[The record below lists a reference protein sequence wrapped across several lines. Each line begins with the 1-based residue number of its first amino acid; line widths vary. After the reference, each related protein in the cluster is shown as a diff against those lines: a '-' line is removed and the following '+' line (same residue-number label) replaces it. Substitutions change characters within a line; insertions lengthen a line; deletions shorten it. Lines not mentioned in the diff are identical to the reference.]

1 MDSSIFKKAG
11 ELLSRKSKYRHWQA
25 AVAVLSVAV
34 IGTTAIVL
42 SQPAQTMTKETY
54 CGMEEHAHGED
65 CYERVLICGYEED
78 TEGEAAE
85 SPAADEESGQEASRP
100 AENGQAPE
108 EASQPSEEEQVPER
122 EAHQHDDSCYA
133 EYLVLSCG
141 EGEAPLH
148 QLGCYAGAGMLIC
161 GQEESA
167 DHIHTD
173 ECYGAVPVKAL
184 ACGQEESETHI
195 HSADGDDSC
204 YIIVGAE
211 KLVCGMEESEEHTH
225 TDECYELIP
234 AENFQCMEGH
244 IHTESC
250 YPQETEPAFICGLE
264 EQEAHTHAE
273 ECYTVTEKEELICGQ
288 EASEEHEHTAECYN
302 IIEAKELTCGKE
314 ETEGHTH
321 TEQCY
326 SQDEEKTPIC
336 GREEKEVPP
345 ADAHV
350 HTIACCGTERV
361 LICGKEEYIPEES
374 PEPAS
379 EETAES
385 TEASEAGTEL
395 EAAPESADS
404 QESTSSE
411 STESSEASEG
421 TVSTDSSTEPESAE
435 ASGESGSEADKVAE
449 DGTSSE
455 ESSEAGSTE
464 EATDSTDSSAA
475 PTEEEKH
482 VHTDACY
489 EMRLVCG
496 LEEHAHTDECYKVA
510 YCGIPAHVH
519 MPGCYDEEGNVIC
532 GKEEHIHEGNCYKEP
547 HCGITAHTHSPECY
561 DENGE
566 LICGM
571 EEHTHGDECF
581 VEENNYTGPFHCQ
594 EKIHQHSA
602 DCYDEENNLICGLAD
617 YVVHAHNDSCYDEE
631 GELICP
637 LPEIE
642 EHAHSAQCYDIPG
655 EGEEAQLAC
664 GKEEAKLHT
673 HTEDCY
679 DEEGKLTC
687 GMLQVEEH
695 VHNEA
700 CLTATEEAH
709 VHTESCYDET
719 GNLICGYEEAHTHTE
734 GCYDEEGKLICGF
747 GEEIEELPYYCAEYV
762 HEHSEECYDE
772 NQNLICGKADFAA
785 HVHREDCYN
794 KAGELVCP
802 LPEIDAHTHSAA
814 CYSEANGQLEAELI
828 CGKTEDIKFHTHTEE
843 CYDADGNLICGK
855 LEVLEHVHSDVCHV
869 KPEAV
874 EDITYYCQ
882 EMVHEHSE
890 DCYNENGELICG
902 EADYVVHTHT
912 EKCYGAD
919 EKLICPLP
927 EIEVHTHTEEC
938 YDENGQII
946 CGKEEAQLH
955 THTEE
960 CYDENGKLICDK
972 LEVLEHTH
980 STACEVPHRLFKK
993 TCEGANFIVTA
1004 SYKADANIPEEAVLI
1019 AEQIT
1024 EESDEE
1030 HYVTRQTQ
1038 YQEAVGNEKAVMCA
1052 LLKIG
1057 FYVNGEEVEPDSPVT
1072 VSIQFLDEDG
1082 LLEGSPITIVHFA
1095 EEGTGVLDGGDAIDN
1110 STTFR
1115 TGSFSEFAIGYGN
1128 GVGEQMVLLSDTFQY
1143 DDSAVHISFSIK
1155 GEATVIGKAQ
1165 EVADADSNVQM
1176 ITADADQMMVLRVKV
1191 LDEGEQRFQAYSNY
1205 LKDEGEQNETLFL
1218 QVMSFRLFYGDKE
1231 LDLSNCTITTQ
1242 VEPTTNLLE
1251 DTQNVEEQEEEVSS
1265 VNFLSVFSLSPDGKA
1280 AQENLVE
1287 IVPDEEISAGLTVEN
1302 SSVES
1307 GLMDKNGTSY
1317 ATKRVDTDVDE
1328 EAEVDSNPGSTE
1340 TAGIETDADSATK
1353 ETTGAA
1359 PDINEEAT
1367 ENGMRG
1373 TGENADIAVAVIVKV
1388 NPMFT
1393 VQFYANLNAPEST
1406 VGTSGTTLPF
1416 IDTSKDT
1423 GLGRLPQNGEMEMNE
1438 ISLGLNTDGSISFN
1452 IKPTEIYKHEQK
1464 EFNPRL
1470 GDEFDIN
1477 YLNSL
1482 RDNVHYTKKELW
1494 VLNEIEGESEENRAE
1509 RALGTERDGN
1519 WTIYDLTDGGE
1530 ANIAFT
1536 NNVNLSG
1543 KRDEKGRIYIVIEEG
1558 TIMRLVYDPASDN
1571 YNSKA
1576 TFYDYDIS
1584 KGPKSLTTMDTTR
1597 GGINAYLPESGNGR
1611 FAFGNGNM
1619 GTQFQKDTWNGNLLN
1634 QYNRKSNG
1642 GKDTFKG
1649 LALGLVERMTSS
1661 DKGMDVVFSG
1671 GVTGPS
1677 IGLFGGTSGVGKTI
1691 YPNWNLNF
1699 SREGDTFTL
1708 SSVSMSDGRS
1718 VASGLEKFSH
1728 PGKYDGVQH
1737 STMIWT
1743 NNFWPLDQ
1751 KYYDGQNTILDHIF
1765 GGKNNPT
1772 KGSAGKVSSD
1782 DGIDHNSYFGMTY
1795 SVDFDLVE
1803 EYVGPLE
1810 YYFYGD
1816 DDMWV
1821 FLTDKE
1827 TNTTTLV
1834 CDIGGVHSSV
1844 GEYVN
1849 LWDHIDPTTEGGNS
1863 RLEHAKKQY
1872 TLSIFYTERGASGS
1886 SCWMQ
1891 FTLPRISQIY
1901 NEPYD
1906 PNAASLT
1913 IKKVAQQFPESMKD
1927 TEFPFVLR
1935 LSGIYNEYTV
1945 RRVSATGST
1954 IEETTISTKEYPFK
1968 LKSGEYLEVISL
1980 PIGTSYWV
1988 EEKYDE
1994 NRPGDYT
2001 TIVETTGKFEKEEP
2015 KLSVLAHGTINAK
2028 KEEEEVIVEHVTVTY
2043 TNTYVYKLPETGGSG
2058 RNLYTMAG
2066 GMVVLFGA
2074 GLMYRKKFRERR
2086 G

>member
-25 AVAVLSVAV
+25 VVAVLGVVV

-42 SQPAQTMTKETY
+42 SQPAQTMTKETF
-54 CGMEEHAHGED
+54 CGMEEHAHTDE
-65 CYERVLICGYEED
+65 CYERVLICGLEEEGLVEVEENG
-78 TEGEAAE
+78 TSSGEAGQPLE
-85 SPAADEESGQEASRP
+85 AAGTP
-100 AENGQAPE
+100 AETLQPTPEATQAPE
-108 EASQPSEEEQVPER
+108 KEP
-122 EAHQHDDSCYA
+122 HQHDDSCYE
-133 EYLVLSCG
+133 EYLVLDCQ
-141 EGEAPLH
+141 EAEAPIH
-148 QLGCYAGAGMLIC
+148 QLGCYAGAEMLIC

-173 ECYGAVPVKAL
+173 ECYNAVPVMAI
-184 ACGQEESETHI
+184 ACGQEESDTHT
-195 HSADGDDSC
+195 HSEDGEDSC
-204 YIIVGAE
+204 YILVGAK
-211 KLVCGMEESEEHTH
+211 KLICGMEESGEHTH
-225 TDECYELIP
+225 TEGCYELIP

-244 IHTESC
+244 IHRPSC
-250 YPQETEPAFICGLE
+250 YPQETEPALICGLE
-264 EQEAHTHAE
+264 EQEAHTHTD
-273 ECYTVTEKEELICGQ
+273 ECYTVTQKEELICGQ
-288 EASEEHEHTAECYN
+288 EASEEHEHTAECYQTV
-302 IIEAKELTCGKE
+302 EEKELSCGKE

-321 TEQCY
+321 TEECY
-326 SQDEEKTPIC
+326 SQSEETAPIC

-350 HTIACCGTERV
+350 HTIACCRTERK
-361 LICGKEEYIPEES
+361 LICGKEEYIPEETE
-374 PEPAS
+374 EPAS

-385 TEASEAGTEL
+385 MATPEASAEPEATPEGSTQPKATAEASAQP
-395 EAAPESADS
+395 EAAPENSATPDAGT
-404 QESTSSE
+404 QPEATP
-411 STESSEASEG
+411 ESSTAPESEG
-421 TVSTDSSTEPESAE
+421 
-435 ASGESGSEADKVAE
+435 
-449 DGTSSE
+449 
-455 ESSEAGSTE
+455 
-464 EATDSTDSSAA
+464 
-475 PTEEEKH
+475 KH
-482 VHTDACY
+482 VHTEACY

-496 LEEHAHTDECYKVA
+496 LEEHTHTDECYKVA

-547 HCGITAHTHSPECY
+547 HCGITVHTHTEECY

-571 EEHTHGDECF
+571 EEHIHGDECF
-581 VEENNYTGPFHCQ
+581 VEEDTYTGPFHCQ
-594 EKIHQHSA
+594 EKIHQHTA

-617 YVVHAHNDSCYDEE
+617 YVVHTHTEACYDED
-631 GELICP
+631 GQLICP

-655 EGEEAQLAC
+655 EGEEAQLSC
-664 GKEEAKLHT
+664 GKEEVKLHT

-679 DEEGKLTC
+679 DEEGNLTC

-695 VHNEA
+695 VHSDD
-700 CLTATEEAH
+700 CLKETEGTH
-709 VHTESCYDET
+709 IHTESCYDKL
-719 GNLICGYEEAHTHTE
+719 GNLVCGYDETAGTEESE
-734 GCYDEEGKLICGF
+734 V
-747 GEEIEELPYYCAEYV
+747 LPFYCADYV
-762 HEHSEECYDE
+762 HKHSEDCYDE
-772 NQNLICGKADFAA
+772 NGELICGKADFVA
-785 HVHREDCYN
+785 HIHTEDCYN

-802 LPEIDAHTHSAA
+802 LPEIEAHTHTAE
-814 CYSEANGQLEAELI
+814 CYSEADEKLETELI
-828 CGKTEDIKFHTHTEE
+828 CGKTDNVQLHTHTED
-843 CYDADGNLICGK
+843 CYDADGKLICGK
-855 LEVLEHVHSDVCHV
+855 LEVLEHVHSDACHV
-869 KPEAV
+869 KPEKAEV
-874 EDITYYCQ
+874 ENITYYCN

-919 EKLICPLP
+919 EALICPLP
-927 EIEVHTHTEEC
+927 EVEVHTHTEEC

-960 CYDENGKLICDK
+960 CYDENSKLICDK

-993 TCEGANFIVTA
+993 TCEGVNFIVTA

-1038 YQEAVGNEKAVMCA
+1038 YQEAVGNEKAVMRA

-1317 ATKRVDTDVDE
+1317 AAKRVDTDVDE

-1353 ETTGAA
+1353 ETTGVA

-1438 ISLGLNTDGSISFN
+1438 ISLGLKADGSIFFN

-1509 RALGTERDGN
+1509 RALGTERDSN

-1619 GTQFQKDTWNGNLLN
+1619 GTQFQNDTWNGNLLN
-1634 QYNRKSNG
+1634 QYNRESNG

-1671 GVTGPS
+1671 GVRGPS

-1718 VASGLEKFSH
+1718 VASGLEKFNH
-1728 PGKYDGVQH
+1728 PGTH
-1737 STMIWT
+1737 NHIWT

-1751 KYYDGQNTILDHIF
+1751 KYYDGQETILDHIF
-1765 GGKNNPT
+1765 GGKDNPT
-1772 KGSAGKVSSD
+1772 KGSAGKVASD

-1849 LWDHIDPTTEGGNS
+1849 LWDHIKPRTEGGIS
-1863 RLEHAKKQY
+1863 RLDHAKKQY

-1891 FTLPRISQIY
+1891 FTLPKISQTY

-1935 LSGIYNEYTV
+1935 LGGIYNEYTV

-1980 PIGTSYWV
+1980 PIGTTYWV

-2001 TIVETTGKFEKEEP
+2001 TIVETTGKFKKEEP

-2028 KEEEEVIVEHVTVTY
+2028 KEGEEVIVEHVTVTY